1 MKKLLSLLLTLTLV
15 LAFSLPAL
23 AFGNGQIC
31 REAAITAADA
41 RQLLRMAVGLEPATP
56 ENVALGDIDLD
67 GEVTAAD
74 ARLALRIAVDL
85 EKTDGKFHENE
96 YDVLRSGFFDATFRT
111 KEGDEEMEMNLVM
124 AGDEIFI
131 RVTISMDDGNDAIHL
146 ELPML
151 KNKDGIYILD
161 DEFKAYDVVNE
172 ETSAIFEKML
182 NDGSEGS
189 KMKLEDLFND
199 FMDFSALPPLEE
211 ATATGTATF
220 HGEAAQTYT
229 FGSGTVKTVIYM
241 QGKRMLG
248 MTETDEKGYASETV
262 FSSVTLTVPTAK
274 TRVPADYTPAEE
286 PGEVFLAILFRAMF
300 PGDD

>member
-1 MKKLLSLLLTLTLV
+1 MKKLLSLLLALSLVLTL
-15 LAFSLPAL
+15 SLPAL

-31 REAAITAADA
+31 REAGITAADA

-67 GEVTAAD
+67 GEITAAD
-74 ARLALRIAVDL
+74 ARLALRIAVEL

-111 KEGDEEMEMNLVM
+111 TEGNEEMEMNLVM

-146 ELPML
+146 VLPML
-151 KNKDGIYILD
+151 KNKDGIYIID
-161 DEFKAYDVVNE
+161 DELKAYDLVNE

-182 NDGSEGS
+182 NDGNEGS
-189 KMKLEDLFND
+189 KMKLEDLFTD
-199 FMDFSALPPLEE
+199 FMDFSSLPPLEE
-211 ATATGTATF
+211 ATSTGPATF
-220 HGEAAQTYT
+220 HGEKAQAYT
-229 FGSGTVKTVIYM
+229 FAGKETKTVVYM

-248 MTETDEKGYASETV
+248 MLETPAGGYASETV

-274 TRVPADYTPAEE
+274 IRVPADYTPAEE